1 MPTASAPWALPPKSI
16 EMAEQLHPFRLVT
29 LENEANVMPLVAA
42 ELNGFPVQLVVD
54 TGASH
59 TCLDRSA
66 VKKCLCS
73 TPGISGVSSEE
84 ESSFGSDTVMG
95 LGGRRLKHAFCRVES
110 LKFGDLVIRD
120 YQVVA
125 VRLSNI
131 NKMLRWIGMEPIDGL
146 LGCDVLSRYRV
157 QMDFENMMM
166 RFCR

>member
-1 MPTASAPWALPPKSI
+1 MTEEI
-16 EMAEQLHPFRLVT
+16 VPFQLVT
-29 LENEANVMPLVAA
+29 LENDENVMPLVEA
-42 ELNGFPVQLVVD
+42 ELNGFPIRLVVD

-73 TPGISGVSSEE
+73 TPGISGVSSEK

-131 NKMLRWIGMEPIDGL
+131 NRMLRWIGMEPIDGL

-166 RFCR
+166 RFCW